1 MTQQQITHE
10 TVQCATAEYLA
21 DGNAI
26 QVQAPGPDCLID
38 PDAHDLV
45 EALEAIEQS
54 DLYRRAEDTLALEMA
69 SMCL

>member
-1 MTQQQITHE
+1 MNQQQITRE

-21 DGNAI
+21 DGNA
-26 QVQAPGPDCLID
+26 VHVLPPSPNCLID
-38 PDAHDLV
+38 PDAQDLA

-69 SMCL
+69 CMCM

>member
-10 TVQCATAEYLA
+10 TIQCATAEYLA
-21 DGNAI
+21 DGGA
-26 QVQAPGPDCLID
+26 VHVLADGPDCLID
-38 PDAHDLV
+38 PDAQDLV

-69 SMCL
+69 CMCM